1 MGVAEALNN
10 LALTASLRG
19 ERDQEIALH
28 EQSLRIRRELGDK
41 RGIAMSLFKLGEG
54 LLDEDLERAEVMIEE
69 GLRLARELGDKTFV
83 AGALDGQGRVAL
95 ERGDLER
102 AAALLGESLW
112 MCREMGSILGIF
124 IGRASLASVAAATG
138 PPERAARLWGAAE
151 GLCEATGVNL
161 DSPLVSRFYERYRAA
176 ARAELDEVAWQ
187 EALTDGRAMTLE
199 EAISY
204 ALKDVEEHT

>member
-1 MGVAEALNN
+1 
-10 LALTASLRG
+10 
-19 ERDQEIALH
+19 
-28 EQSLRIRRELGDK
+28 
-41 RGIAMSLFKLGEG
+41 
-54 LLDEDLERAEVMIEE
+54 MIEE

-83 AGALDGQGRVAL
+83 ASALDGQGRVAL

-112 MCREMGSILGIF
+112 MCREIGAVWSTLMGLT
-124 IGRASLASVAAATG
+124 SLATVAVATG
-138 PPERAARLWGAAE
+138 LTERAARLWGAAE

-176 ARAELDEVAWQ
+176 ARAELNEVAWQ
-187 EALTDGRAMTLE
+187 EALTDGRAMTLK

-204 ALKDVEEHT
+204 A